1 MSVELV
7 WVTIVSVLTI
17 VGIPMLRAA
26 LKAHKAKK
34 NLHGIVEDS
43 LEAALDEL
51 DKKRRKK

>member
-26 LKAHKAKK
+26 LKAHKANK